1 MISPTRPAIGRL
13 VMSLSLL
20 WLAGAALRL
29 TILAVAPLLPMIH
42 RDLAL
47 TETAIGTL
55 GTLPSLLFG
64 FAAVPGSLLV
74 ARLGARTTIILGLL
88 LTALGSA
95 ARGAAPDIALLYL
108 ATIVM
113 GAGIAI
119 MQPAMSPLVR
129 LWLPDR
135 IGFATAF
142 YTNGL
147 LVSEIVA
154 VALTLPYVLPFA
166 GDSWR
171 VALALWSLPVLATA
185 LLFFAWAPQEGTKTP
200 TPRPTRWWPDWRSP
214 LVWRLGVMLGGVNT
228 IYWSANAF
236 LPDYLD
242 QIGRPDLVGAA
253 LSALNGGQLPASII
267 MLFLAGRMVRSRA
280 AYGAMGFIL
289 LASTAGILLMPGIAV
304 VWWSAILGGVNAAV
318 LILMLALP
326 PLLSEP
332 DDTHRVAAAMFTVS
346 YPCSVVLPIFGGFL
360 WDMTGSPAMA
370 LAPAGVGA
378 LVIFVLSRGLKFSAA
393 PE

>member
-29 TILAVAPLLPMIH
+29 TILAAAPLLPMIH

-47 TETAIGTL
+47 SETAIGTL

-74 ARLGARTTIILGLL
+74 ARLGARATIILGLI
-88 LTALGSA
+88 LTAAGSA
-95 ARGAAPDIALLYL
+95 ARGAAPDIAFLYL
-108 ATIVM
+108 ATMVM

-185 LLFFAWAPQEGTKTP
+185 LLFFAWAPQDRAKAATL
-200 TPRPTRWWPDWRSP
+200 RPARWWPDWRSP
-214 LVWRLGVMLGGVNT
+214 LIWRLGVMLGGVNT

-242 QIGRPDLVGAA
+242 QTGRADLVGAA
-253 LSALNGGQLPASII
+253 LSALNGGQLPASIV

-280 AYGAMGFIL
+280 SYGAMGFML
-289 LASTAGILLMPGIAV
+289 LASTAGIVLMPGIGV
-304 VWWSAILGGVNAAV
+304 VWWSALLGGVNAAV

-346 YPCSVVLPIFGGFL
+346 YPCSVVLPILGGFL
-360 WDMTGSPAMA
+360 WDVTGSPAMA
-370 LAPAGVGA
+370 FAPAGLGA
-378 LVIFVLSRGLKFSAA
+378 LGIFVLSRGLKFAGA
-393 PE
+393 PK

>member
-1 MISPTRPAIGRL
+1 MISATRPAIGRL
-13 VMSLSLL
+13 ILSLSLL

-29 TILAVAPLLPMIH
+29 TILAAAPLLPLIH

-47 TETAIGTL
+47 SETAIGTL
-55 GTLPSLLFG
+55 GTLPSLLFS

-74 ARLGARTTIILGLL
+74 ARFGARATVIVGLL

-95 ARGAAPDIALLYL
+95 ARGAAPDLALLYL

-113 GAGIAI
+113 GGGIAI

-154 VALTLPYVLPFA
+154 VALTLPYVLPLA

-171 VALALWSLPVLATA
+171 IALALWSLPVLATA
-185 LLFFAWAPQEGTKTP
+185 LLFLAWAPRAEAKP
-200 TPRPTRWWPDWRSP
+200 AALRPIRWWPNWRSP
-214 LVWRLGVMLGGVNT
+214 LIWRLGVMLGGVNT

-236 LPDYLD
+236 LPDYLTE
-242 QIGRPDLVGAA
+242 IGRPDLIGAA

-267 MLFLAGRMVRSRA
+267 MLFLAGRMVRSHA
-280 AYGAMGFIL
+280 AYGAMGLVL
-289 LASTAGILLMPGIAV
+289 LVSTAGILLMPDLAI

-332 DDTHRVAAAMFTVS
+332 DDTHRVAAAMFTIS
-346 YPCSVVLPIFGGFL
+346 YPCSVVLPILGGFA
-360 WDMTGSPAMA
+360 WDVTGSPAMA
-370 LAPAGVGA
+370 FAPAGLGA
-378 LVIFVLSRGLKFSAA
+378 LGIFVLSRGLKFADA